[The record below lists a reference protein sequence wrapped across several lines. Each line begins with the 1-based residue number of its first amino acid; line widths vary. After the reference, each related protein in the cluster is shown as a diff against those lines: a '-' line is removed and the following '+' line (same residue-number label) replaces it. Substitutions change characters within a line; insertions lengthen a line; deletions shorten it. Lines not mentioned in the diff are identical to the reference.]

1 MWRRSEDVINRL
13 VLEWKSTVKRPRE
26 RARKRWLDV
35 VEEDLYRMGVQDWR
49 ELTQDRD
56 KGRDLVMAMK
66 TLKEY

>member
-1 MWRRSEDVINRL
+1 
-13 VLEWKSTVKRPRE
+13 
-26 RARKRWLDV
+26 
-35 VEEDLYRMGVQDWR
+35 MGVQDWR